1 LYNAVHGIGEAN
13 YEMVV
18 LLLSAGADIHLADA
32 VKYMANE
39 VGISQDD
46 AIRMASLIPA
56 RVLGMEHEIGCLAP
70 NTQADF
76 LWMRKNLDVEKVWK
90 AGQEIT

>member
-1 LYNAVHGIGEAN
+1 
-13 YEMVV
+13 
-18 LLLSAGADIHLADA
+18 
-32 VKYMANE
+32 
-39 VGISQDD
+39 
-46 AIRMASLIPA
+46 MASLIPA
-56 RVLGMEHEIGCLAP
+56 RVVGMEHEIGCLAP